1 MATTATTMA
10 TAPEDGLVNFD
21 ALATMESVRER
32 RGRDLRIEKLREEDE
47 NSERSERSAEEG
59 SGPGT
64 PTEVFS
70 PMRSVLTRKPS
81 VAALKLFSSMDVNES
96 EAVSENIDAE
106 EGDED
111 VCSLSEFA
119 MVLNVA
125 AWVRVDLDRCFDAT
139 RDGSIPELN

>member
-64 PTEVFS
+64 PTS

-106 EGDED
+106 EGD
-111 VCSLSEFA
+111 
-119 MVLNVA
+119 
-125 AWVRVDLDRCFDAT
+125 
-139 RDGSIPELN
+139 